1 MQRNYP
7 GATKHDLA
15 GTSVIAAAQTGKA
28 KIQLRLIVGF
38 GMVLTMLVG
47 LAAFSINEVSTVN
60 AALSTINNIN
70 SVKQRY
76 AINFRGSVH
85 NRAIGLRDVA
95 LVSEPAELERVLS
108 DIKQLEEFYA
118 ESAGPLDAMF
128 SGNSAT
134 A

>member
-47 LAAFSINEVSTVN
+47 LAGFSIKEVSTVN

-85 NRAIGLRDVA
+85 DRAIELRDVT
-95 LVSEPAELERVLS
+95 LVRDPAELESMLA
-108 DIKQLEEFYA
+108 DIKRLEEFYVT
-118 ESAGPLDAMF
+118 S
-128 SGNSAT
+128 
-134 A
+134 